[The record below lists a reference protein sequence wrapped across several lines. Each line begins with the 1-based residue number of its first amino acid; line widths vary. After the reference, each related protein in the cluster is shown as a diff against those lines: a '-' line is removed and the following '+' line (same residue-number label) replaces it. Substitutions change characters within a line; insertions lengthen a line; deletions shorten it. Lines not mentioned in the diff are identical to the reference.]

1 MAGRR
6 TIFYGVLVA
15 LAVFAAPAVFLWAR
29 TMVYW
34 WSAPGNGDF
43 ARGWITG
50 QLRDSANH
58 SEFRS
63 QYEPRMHSMNIIPN
77 CDEVNAEPPK
87 HWSKL
92 HQKIVESLGASY
104 QFDVLWDQY
113 EIAEGV
119 NLERKY
125 SVNDMALLIACIEA
139 TPFGNTCRTRV
150 NEVRW
155 NSGNSEKSLLKSRVL
170 SKVDGK
176 ICITY
181 PSINFKSQDQ
191 K

>member
-1 MAGRR
+1 
-6 TIFYGVLVA
+6 
-15 LAVFAAPAVFLWAR
+15 
-29 TMVYW
+29 
-34 WSAPGNGDF
+34 
-43 ARGWITG
+43 
-50 QLRDSANH
+50 
-58 SEFRS
+58 
-63 QYEPRMHSMNIIPN
+63 
-77 CDEVNAEPPK
+77 
-87 HWSKL
+87 
-92 HQKIVESLGASY
+92 
-104 QFDVLWDQY
+104 LWDQY